1 MDSRTGE
8 IITAR
13 QAENGVYIW
22 EIENPLYFK
31 MYRVEDPLYTTSRVY
46 SIQIRFNHNL
56 RRALHLHKAFLNFQV
71 WTRSL
76 TASGSTYLARFRHLV
91 NMYLDQ
97 LGVISINNVIRAVRF
112 ATAKPYVSHVLERSF
127 NKIQILLIQN
137 RIIEIDPNLKRC
149 IHRV

>member
-8 IITAR
+8 LITVH

-31 MYRVEDPLYTTSRVY
+31 IYRVKDHLYTRTRVY
-46 SIQIRFNHNL
+46 HVQIRFNHNL
-56 RRALHLHKAFLNFQV
+56 RRALDLHKAFLNFQV
-71 WTRSL
+71 WTTSM

-91 NMYLDQ
+91 ILYLDQ

-112 ATAKPYVSHVLERSF
+112 ATDRAYVNYVLENHSIKF
-127 NKIQILLIQN
+127 KFY
-137 RIIEIDPNLKRC
+137 
-149 IHRV
+149 